1 MAHAIQGHS
10 LDMLDK
16 RGAFRGQGAPSSRLV
31 HSCFRPAPEN
41 GHNKPHQIKLYHQGE
56 LFQFKANFVRKKI
69 INDMS
74 FSAVWWIIEGMFI
87 WFVSVISAN
96 CSRENENIFS
106 TCKNLYNGKKD
117 YMYNIPFHSIFRLFK
132 HLSICSLH
140 NQKHTVC
147 SSIVR

>member
-96 CSRENENIFS
+96 CSRENMRKFLAPAKICTMAKKITCIIYHFIPYFDSSNIYLFVHCIIRS
-106 TCKNLYNGKKD
+106 TQCAH
-117 YMYNIPFHSIFRLFK
+117 P
-132 HLSICSLH
+132 
-140 NQKHTVC
+140 
-147 SSIVR
+147 